1 MIEGVEKQQRLIDQE
16 LIIKKKIYQ
25 EDNRKFKIFFYICK
39 RESANDKIDR
49 WEKDCQGWLRKENS

>member
-1 MIEGVEKQQRLIDQE
+1 M
-16 LIIKKKIYQ
+16 IIKKKIYQ
-25 EDNRKFKIFFYICK
+25 EDNGSIESLRSFFYICK